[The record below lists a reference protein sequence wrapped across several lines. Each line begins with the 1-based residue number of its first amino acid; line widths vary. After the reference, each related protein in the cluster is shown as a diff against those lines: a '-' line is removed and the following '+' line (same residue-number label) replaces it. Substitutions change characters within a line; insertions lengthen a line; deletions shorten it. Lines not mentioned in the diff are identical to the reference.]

1 MALSDLVIRQA
12 KASDVLYTLPDGD
25 GLGLAVAPTGRKA
38 WHFRYYWLGKQKRI
52 SLGNYPRVSLR
63 EARALR
69 DEARALLDKDINPHT
84 ERKRKRH
91 ATVLASEHA
100 FMAIYRRW
108 LAHRGLSLEEGRQTS
123 LEQIPRMF
131 EKDVFPVLRHMNIHD
146 ITRAHLLD
154 IIGRV
159 EKRGSLSVAEKL
171 RTWFSQL
178 FTYATVVV
186 PEMKENPSNDLNVV
200 ALPLPP
206 VNHNPFLRMP
216 ELPLMLQTLRRYRG
230 RLNTQLGIRLLL
242 LTGVRTGELRL
253 ATSEQFDL
261 DRGLWSIPVAHLKQC
276 KSLTTK
282 RRKRVTDIPP
292 YIVPLSIQ
300 AQEIIRHLLDDFK
313 PAQVYLLPGERSLKQ
328 RISENTLNGAL
339 KRMGYEDQLTGH
351 GIRATISTALNELG
365 YLKKWVDAQLS
376 HADPDKISAIYN
388 HAEYVEQ
395 RRVMMQDWADRL
407 DLFEQNQVEVASTP
421 LTITLQGLP
430 AINGQTDVAS
440 PVFNPNAPQ
449 LRVASNPDT
458 PVLPATVQRLPAVNL
473 QPPPSEIQREH
484 LQLLDMFEAPHN
496 LPVADYAKLI
506 GKSRR
511 WISYEIQAGNLLSLH
526 LGNRGQ
532 RVPDWQLDPV
542 KRKLVQAVLK
552 QVPTGLDN
560 WNIYRALLQ
569 SYDELGQR
577 SAIEAVRS
585 TNVSLIARLVAARCL
600 SAETQAPE
608 QEAPEPS
615 MREHLNLQWRMPY
628 PPANPAVYL
637 AAQ

>member
-1 MALSDLVIRQA
+1 MALSDLIIRQA
-12 KASDVLYTLPDGD
+12 KATDTLYTLPDGD
-25 GLGLAVAPTGRKA
+25 GLGLAVSPGGGKA

-69 DEARALLDKDINPHT
+69 DEARALLDKNINPHT

-91 ATVLASEHA
+91 ATVLASEHT
-100 FMAIYRRW
+100 FMAIYQRW

-123 LEQIPRMF
+123 LEQIPRVF
-131 EKDVFPVLRHMNIHD
+131 EKDVFPVLRHTNIHD

-159 EKRGSLSVAEKL
+159 EQRGALSMAEKL
-171 RTWFSQL
+171 RTWFTQL

-186 PEMKENPSNDLNVV
+186 PDMQDNPSRDLGVV

-230 RLNTQLGIRLLL
+230 RLITQLGLRLLL

-253 ATSEQFDL
+253 ATPEQFDL
-261 DRGLWSIPVAHLKQC
+261 DRGLWNIPVVHLKQR
-276 KSLTTK
+276 KHLTQKK
-282 RRKRVTDIPP
+282 RQRPTDIPP
-292 YIVPLSIQ
+292 YIVPLSEQ
-300 AQEIIRHLLDDFK
+300 AQEIVRHLLDDFK
-313 PAQVYLLPGERSLKQ
+313 PAQVYLFPSERNLKQ

-365 YLKKWVDAQLS
+365 YPKKWVDAQLS
-376 HADPDKISAIYN
+376 HADPDKISATYN

-407 DLFEQNQVEVASTP
+407 DLFEQNQVDAASTH

-430 AINGQTDVAS
+430 TIAGQAEGHPA
-440 PVFNPNAPQ
+440 PVLNPNMPELVVAANPAAP
-449 LRVASNPDT
+449 VVPT
-458 PVLPATVQRLPAVNL
+458 TVQRLSAIGVSPRV
-473 QPPPSEIQREH
+473 SDIQRER
-484 LQLLDMFEAPHN
+484 LDLLDMFEAPHN
-496 LPVADYAKLI
+496 LPVADYAKLV

-511 WISYEIQAGNLLSLH
+511 AVSYDIQAGKLLALH

-532 RVPDWQLDPV
+532 RVPDWQIDPV
-542 KRKLVQAVLK
+542 KRQLVQAVLK
-552 QVPTGLDN
+552 QVPLGLDA
-560 WNIYRALLQ
+560 WHVYRALLQ
-569 SYDELGQR
+569 PYDELGKR
-577 SAIEAVRS
+577 PAIEAVRQ
-585 TNVSLIARLVAARCL
+585 TNLHVAARLVAERCIEADTL
-600 SAETQAPE
+600 EAVAHRPMRE
-608 QEAPEPS
+608 QEQTCEDAPVGVLES
-615 MREHLNLQWRMPY
+615 
-628 PPANPAVYL
+628 
-637 AAQ
+637 